1 MTVRVR
7 FAPSPTGPVHIGN
20 IRVAIFNWL
29 FARHERGK
37 FLLRIEDTDLERST
51 PEAIQ
56 TLLDAMGWMGIDY
69 DEEPLYQSAQRGA
82 HEGAVRQMMDDG
94 HAVCYEAGTP
104 AFLQIHPG
112 LFDPSFVT
120 EPGDEVE
127 RTFSP
132 GELLATERAIL
143 HKTTSP
149 KSGETFV
156 TPLLWDAMTEGVLH
170 LEDGSSIT
178 ADEIRCKINDIKI
191 ARNLKVTPSATPDD
205 IYFEI
210 CQLRDEFHKSNPLLQ
225 INYRNESDP
234 EEALSK
240 ILAYTLSFDLN
251 ENSLHELCGGTVTRV
266 VFRRRMVF
274 FQDCVL
280 GRMEK
285 PLDSLRDLAI
295 LRGDG
300 SPIFHLANVCD
311 DICQGITHILR
322 GNDHVENTFRHLFLY
337 KALGKTPP
345 VYAHFPMIVNAKGK
359 PYSKRDG
366 DAFVGDYRAKG
377 ILPRAL
383 FNYLALCGWSPGDD
397 REIMTR
403 QEMVDAFSLERV
415 SASAAQMNP
424 DKLDWMNSQYLSRM
438 SLEELTPLL
447 AKELEAEGVP
457 VHEIEKDWLRR
468 LVVIEKEKLRT
479 VEDFVHRTRFFF
491 QETVTFDEKAVKKF
505 LRKNEGEGLR
515 VLRALRARLAG
526 IPDWSP
532 EVLEE
537 IVATFAEHE
546 HLNLGQVAQP
556 LRVACTGG
564 SVSPGI
570 GDTLS
575 LLGHDAVLARIDHAL
590 KTLAA
595 GTA

>member
-29 FARHERGK
+29 FARHEGGK

-51 PEAIQ
+51 PEAIRI
-56 TLLDAMGWMGIDY
+56 LLDAMGWMGIDY

-94 HAVCYEAGTP
+94 HAFCYEAGTP
-104 AFLQIHPG
+104 TFLQIHPG

-120 EPGDEVE
+120 DPGDEVE

-132 GELLATERAIL
+132 GELLATDRAIL

-149 KSGETFV
+149 TSGETFV
-156 TPLLWDAMTEGVLH
+156 TPLLWDAIVDGVLYRADGVSFPVEDVRERV
-170 LEDGSSIT
+170 LE
-178 ADEIRCKINDIKI
+178 AME
-191 ARNLKVTPSATPDD
+191 TPMA
-205 IYFEI
+205 EV
-210 CQLRDEFHKSNPLLQ
+210 
-225 INYRNESDP
+225 
-234 EEALSK
+234 
-240 ILAYTLSFDLN
+240 DLPT
-251 ENSLHELCGGTVTRV
+251 LCGGAPVRV

-274 FQDCVL
+274 FVDRVL

-403 QEMVDAFSLERV
+403 REMVEAFSLERV
-415 SASAAQMNP
+415 SASASQMNP
-424 DKLDWMNSQYLSRM
+424 EKLDWMNSQYLSRM

-468 LVVIEKEKLRT
+468 LVAIEKDKLRT
-479 VEDFVHRTRFFF
+479 IEDFVHRTRFFF
-491 QETVTFDEKAVKKF
+491 QDEVAFDAKAVKKF
-505 LRKNEGEGLR
+505 LLKNDGEGLR
-515 VLRALRARLAG
+515 ILRAIRTRLAG
-526 IPDWSP
+526 IPDWAP

-537 IVATFAEHE
+537 IVADFAGHE
-546 HLNLGQVAQP
+546 HLGLGQVAQP

-595 GTA
+595 GTV

>member
-29 FARHERGK
+29 FARHEGGK

-82 HEGAVRQMMDDG
+82 HEGAVRQMFDDG
-94 HAVCYEAGTP
+94 HAACHAPGTP
-104 AFLQIHPG
+104 TFLQIHPG
-112 LFDPSFVT
+112 LFDPAFVT

-132 GELLATERAIL
+132 GELLATDRAIL

-156 TPLLWDAMTEGVLH
+156 TPLLWDAMTDGMLH
-170 LEDGSSIT
+170 LEDGTSIPADDVRGRVRAAMDDPSS
-178 ADEIRCKINDIKI
+178 EI
-191 ARNLKVTPSATPDD
+191 
-205 IYFEI
+205 
-210 CQLRDEFHKSNPLLQ
+210 
-225 INYRNESDP
+225 
-234 EEALSK
+234 
-240 ILAYTLSFDLN
+240 DLPT
-251 ENSLHELCGGTVTRV
+251 LCGGTVTRV
-266 VFRRRMVF
+266 VFRRRIVF
-274 FQDCVL
+274 FHDRVL

-366 DAFVGDYRAKG
+366 DAFVGDFRAKG
-377 ILPRAL
+377 ILPSAL
-383 FNYLALCGWSPGDD
+383 FNFLALCGWSPGDD

-403 QEMVDAFSLERV
+403 REMVDAFTLERV
-415 SASAAQMNP
+415 NASAGQLNP
-424 DKLDWMNSQYLSRM
+424 EKLDWMNAQYLARM

-447 AKELEAEGVP
+447 AKELEAEGVA
-457 VHEIEKDWLRR
+457 VQGIEKDWLRR
-468 LVVIEKEKLRT
+468 LVAIEKEKLRT

-491 QETVTFDEKAVKKF
+491 QDEVTFDPKAVKKF
-505 LRKNEGEGLR
+505 LLKNDGEGLR
-515 VLRALRARLAG
+515 MLQTLRDHLADVA
-526 IPDWSP
+526 DWSA
-532 EVLEE
+532 ETLEQT
-537 IVATFAEHE
+537 VTAFAETAQV
-546 HLNLGQVAQP
+546 NLGQVAQP
-556 LRVACTGG
+556 LRVACTGS

-575 LLGHDAVLARIDHAL
+575 LLGRDTVLARIEHAL
-590 KTLAA
+590 ATHAD